1 MVSQQF
7 QPLFI
12 FIVFLFQQPKWI
24 WIYFYVSSTFPHI
37 CFHHCCFV
45 VFKNNIGTL
54 LKVHWELHT
63 HWVVATSDPAFLAI
77 FAQVTIVLW
86 NETRVASDTMQILEV
101 RPGRVRGRVGSVTGN
116 CVVQHCP
123 SLLYSNCYVKIFG
136 INSSCDWRWT
146 MPAPH
151 KYHHQPYRP
160 YPVKPCVYL
169 YCTWIKIFPPIFKSQ
184 ILDSWFFK
192 DE

>member
-63 HWVVATSDPAFLAI
+63 HWVVATSDPAFLGV
-77 FAQVTIVLW
+77 FAQATIVLW
-86 NETRVASDTMQILEV
+86 NKTRGALDTMQIYEV
-101 RPGRVRGRVGSVTGN
+101 RPGWVRGGVRSVMGN
-116 CVVQHCP
+116 CVLCGAALFFFNHI
-123 SLLYSNCYVKIFG
+123 NCYVEIFG
-136 INSSCDWRWT
+136 INNSCDWRRT
-146 MPAPH
+146 MP
-151 KYHHQPYRP
+151 HHIISITNLTQSN
-160 YPVKPCVYL
+160 L
-169 YCTWIKIFPPIFKSQ
+169 A
-184 ILDSWFFK
+184 
-192 DE
+192 

>member
-1 MVSQQF
+1 MRNEKLSTTSKHLKTVKLQTIFMVSQQF

-77 FAQVTIVLW
+77 FAQVTIVSW
-86 NETRVASDTMQILEV
+86 NETRVESDTTHCSPN
-101 RPGRVRGRVGSVTGN
+101 RSSSVSTSEN
-116 CVVQHCP
+116 F
-123 SLLYSNCYVKIFG
+123 IW
-136 INSSCDWRWT
+136 D
-146 MPAPH
+146 
-151 KYHHQPYRP
+151 
-160 YPVKPCVYL
+160 
-169 YCTWIKIFPPIFKSQ
+169 
-184 ILDSWFFK
+184 
-192 DE
+192 

>member
-63 HWVVATSDPAFLAI
+63 HWVVATSDPVFLAI
-77 FAQVTIVLW
+77 FAQATIVLW
-86 NETRVASDTMQILEV
+86 NETRGASDTMQICEV
-101 RPGRVRGRVGSVTGN
+101 RPGWVRLVTGN
-116 CVVQHCP
+116 CVLCGATLP
-123 SLLYSNCYVKIFG
+123 SQTLRISVLY
-136 INSSCDWRWT
+136 
-146 MPAPH
+146 
-151 KYHHQPYRP
+151 
-160 YPVKPCVYL
+160 L
-169 YCTWIKIFPPIFKSQ
+169 TWIKIFPPIFKTQNSYLMW
-184 ILDSWFFK
+184 IHDFSKRNIIIPFLF
-192 DE
+192 

>member
-1 MVSQQF
+1 MKNDLLSTTTSKHLKTVKLQTIFMVSQQF

-63 HWVVATSDPAFLAI
+63 HWVVATSGPAFLAN
-77 FAQVTIVLW
+77 FAQTTIVLW
-86 NETRVASDTMQILEV
+86 NETRGASDTMQICEV
-101 RPGRVRGRVGSVTGN
+101 RPRVGKFGDGN
-116 CVVQHCP
+116 CVVWHCTMGE
-123 SLLYSNCYVKIFG
+123 SF
-136 INSSCDWRWT
+136 RW
-146 MPAPH
+146 MV
-151 KYHHQPYRP
+151 Q
-160 YPVKPCVYL
+160 
-169 YCTWIKIFPPIFKSQ
+169 
-184 ILDSWFFK
+184 
-192 DE
+192 